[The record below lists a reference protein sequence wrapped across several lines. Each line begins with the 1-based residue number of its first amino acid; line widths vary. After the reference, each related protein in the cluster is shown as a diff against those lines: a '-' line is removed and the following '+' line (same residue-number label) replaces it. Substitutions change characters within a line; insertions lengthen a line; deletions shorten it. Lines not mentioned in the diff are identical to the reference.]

1 MPFVLFGS
9 DWTHAESLAAPTSFV
24 RDLKACDPGE
34 QKRVT
39 RENAVGLLAPA
50 Q

>member
-1 MPFVLFGS
+1 MSRGP
-9 DWTHAESLAAPTSFV
+9 ARII

-34 QKRVT
+34 QKRVM